1 MINTERYIELS
12 DAVLRKLAT
21 IDAPTQEDWFEQ
33 AQAVTSVVE
42 IHDFKTLW
50 AELREYGQEVQY
62 IQHRE
67 CDSDLYDAYESRI
80 EHIVILGQRIRQLAE
95 QYGVALK

>member
-12 DAVLRKLAT
+12 DAVLRALAT
-21 IDAPTQEDWFEQ
+21 IQATSQEDWF
-33 AQAVTSVVE
+33 AQASEITAVVD
-42 IHDFKTLW
+42 IHDFQTLW

-67 CDSDLYDAYESRI
+67 CDSDLYDCYESRL
-80 EHIVILGQRIRQLAE
+80 EHIVLLGQRIRQLAGE
-95 QYGVALK
+95 FGVEYR

>member
-21 IDAPTQEDWFEQ
+21 IQATSQEDWFDQ

-50 AELREYGQEVQY
+50 AELREYGKEVQY

-67 CDSDLYDAYESRI
+67 RDEQLYEQYESRL
-80 EHIVILGQRIRQLAE
+80 EHIVILGQRIKQLAE
-95 QYGVALK
+95 QYGVSLK

>member
-21 IDAPTQEDWFEQ
+21 IQANSEAEWFEQ

-42 IHDFKTLW
+42 IHNFKTLW
-50 AELREYGQEVQY
+50 AELREYGREVQY

-67 CDSDLYDAYESRI
+67 CDSDLYDAYESRL
-80 EHIVILGQRIRQLAE
+80 EHIIILGQRIKQLAE
-95 QYGVALK
+95 QYGVTLK